1 MPIAPKFLVLLRK
14 QASNILFGV
23 ALLFLFLYPDARPW
37 LMQRMF
43 DAGLFK
49 ARMETALPK
58 EKMVSSFPN
67 LVDAQGRAVSPNT
80 FQNKVVLINFWAP
93 WCPPCRAEMPS
104 LQHLYKELEHDPR
117 FVILLVDMDGDQQKA
132 GAFLQRKEI
141 TIPNFSIS
149 SAVDKAL
156 FSGTLPTTVVLAP
169 GGKLVWKHEGL
180 ANYANPD
187 FRKQLA
193 DLVALSK

>member
-1 MPIAPKFLVLLRK
+1 MPIGPKFLVLLRK
-14 QASNILFGV
+14 HASNILFGV
-23 ALLFLFLYPDARPW
+23 ALLFLFLHPDARPW

-43 DAGLFK
+43 DSGLFK

-67 LVDAQGRAVSPNT
+67 LVDAQGGELPLKAIT
-80 FQNKVVLINFWAP
+80 EKVVLINFWAP
-93 WCPPCRAEMPS
+93 WCLPCRAEMPS
-104 LQHLYKELEHDPR
+104 LQQLYKELENDQR
-117 FVILLVDMDGDQQKA
+117 FTILLVDMDGDQQKA

-141 TIPNFSIS
+141 TIPNYSIS

-187 FRKQLA
+187 FRKRLA
-193 DLVALSK
+193 DLAAVIR